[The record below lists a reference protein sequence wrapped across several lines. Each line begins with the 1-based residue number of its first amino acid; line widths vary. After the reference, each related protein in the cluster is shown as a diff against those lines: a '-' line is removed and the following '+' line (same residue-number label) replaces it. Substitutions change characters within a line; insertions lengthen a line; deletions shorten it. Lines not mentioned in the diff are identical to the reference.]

1 MRYCVLIMV
10 ICFAWA
16 LAGCAGDIIN
26 SKVENKIK
34 ESLPK
39 LIGPAKSYDVE
50 VRGPHSKM
58 IKGHIKK
65 LVIHGKDVWML
76 PDLCVDKLE
85 VRMAD
90 VKADRKKS
98 ALKSVGETSFD
109 AVISE
114 KSLNEYI
121 DSIRTDKPDVK
132 LLKGKMNV
140 HGRPKAWVFSANV
153 DITGSLMPKGSKLYF
168 QIDRLTVAGLKS
180 PDIAIRLLEDWINPV
195 LDLSTTGYSPEFR
208 SVEILPGEVR
218 ITGTANLI
226 GNGQDRGLAHSDKK

>member
-1 MRYCVLIMV
+1 MVRINKRWWSTVRYCVLIMV

-121 DSIRTDKPDVK
+121 DSIRTDNECPWPSESLGFLGQRRHNRFPDAERQQA
-132 LLKGKMNV
+132 LLSN
-140 HGRPKAWVFSANV
+140 
-153 DITGSLMPKGSKLYF
+153 
-168 QIDRLTVAGLKS
+168 
-180 PDIAIRLLEDWINPV
+180 
-195 LDLSTTGYSPEFR
+195 R
-208 SVEILPGEVR
+208 SVNCSRIEI
-218 ITGTANLI
+218 T
-226 GNGQDRGLAHSDKK
+226 